1 MDDPFDAVFKDLK
14 DQIFEYVNNNFQS
27 SSYMNTDNSLIEK
40 DIEDTF
46 EDLENSLSALAD
58 VEKKQEREEKL
69 KVLRKKYYDFK
80 STKMGNNIES
90 IMETRDD
97 LHNEVNEQDMKF
109 NQLENSMMIEQDQQL
124 DNIAKTM
131 QTLNK
136 QANMMTME
144 LEDHMNLM
152 GDLENDMDMA
162 GDKIG
167 ESSKRLD
174 WIYKTNRLVGYNDCF
189 ISLLIVVL
197 IILLVLLIAI

>member
-1 MDDPFDAVFKDLK
+1 MDDPFNAVFKDLK

-27 SSYMNTDNSLIEK
+27 SSYTNDNNNVIEK
-40 DIEDTF
+40 DIEETF
-46 EDLENSLSALAD
+46 EDLENSLYSVTD
-58 VEKKQEREEKL
+58 VEEKKEREEKL
-69 KVLRKKYYDFK
+69 RVLRKKYYDFK
-80 STKMGNNIES
+80 NTKMGNNIES

-97 LHNEVNEQDMKF
+97 LHNEVNDQNMKFSQLEHTMMEEQD
-109 NQLENSMMIEQDQQL
+109 EQL
-124 DNIAKTM
+124 DNIARTM

-144 LEDHMNLM
+144 LQDHMDLM
-152 GDLENDMDMA
+152 GDLENDMDIA

-167 ESSKRLD
+167 ESSNRLD

-189 ISLLIVVL
+189 ISLLIIVL

>member
-1 MDDPFDAVFKDLK
+1 MDDPFNAVFKDLK
-14 DQIFEYVNNNFQS
+14 DQIFDYVNNNFQS
-27 SSYMNTDNSLIEK
+27 STYTNDNNNIIEK
-40 DIEDTF
+40 DIEETF
-46 EDLENSLSALAD
+46 EDLENSLHS
-58 VEKKQEREEKL
+58 VTNIEEKKERGEKL

-80 STKMGNNIES
+80 NTKMGNNIES

-97 LHNEVNEQDMKF
+97 LHNEVNDQNMKF
-109 NQLENSMMIEQDQQL
+109 NELEHSMMEEQDEQL

-144 LEDHMNLM
+144 LEDHMELM
-152 GDLENDMDMA
+152 GDLENDMDVA

-167 ESSKRLD
+167 ESSNRLD
-174 WIYKTNRLVGYNDCF
+174 WIYKTNKLVGYNDCF

-197 IILLVLLIAI
+197 IIMLVLLIAI